1 MKLILSPAKL
11 MRSHPL
17 LSNGKPVLLKEAKVL
32 MQLLKAWSVKDLSK
46 HMKLSE
52 GKAQET
58 HQLLQNWGSKKN
70 QVHASPAL
78 FAYIGEAFKALDA
91 AACSQEEL
99 AYLQDNLFILSGVYG
114 LLKPLDQI
122 EMYRLEMAQRGVA
135 PNGQSLYEF
144 WRVKVEKQ
152 LLKVLSKEECLL
164 NLASSEYSD
173 LIQAPKLRSRMVTP
187 HFFEEKSGQLKAVSV
202 FSKQARGTM
211 AKWCATNE
219 HTEPKAIQAFTE
231 LGYRFVA
238 EKSSEN
244 EWVFIR

>member
-17 LSNGKPVLLKEAKVL
+17 PANGKPIHLKEAKVL
-32 MQLLKAWSVKDLSK
+32 MQRLKTWSVNELSTR
-46 HMKLSE
+46 MKLSQT
-52 GKAQET
+52 KAAET
-58 HQLLQNWGSKKN
+58 YLLIQDWGSKKN
-70 QVHASPAL
+70 QVSTSPAL

-91 AACSQEEL
+91 AACSQDEL
-99 AYLQDNLFILSGVYG
+99 AYLQENLFILSGVYG

-135 PNGQSLYEF
+135 PDGQSLYEF

-152 LLKVLSKEECLL
+152 LLKALAKDEFLL

-173 LIQAPKLRSRMVTP
+173 LLQAPKLRSRMVTP

-219 HTEPKAIQAFTE
+219 LCEPKAIQAFTE
-231 LGYRFVA
+231 LGYRFAA

-244 EWVFIR
+244 EWMFIR

>member
-17 LSNGKPVLLKEAKVL
+17 PANGKPIHLKEAKVL
-32 MQLLKAWSVKDLSK
+32 MQRLKTWSVNELSTR
-46 HMKLSE
+46 MKLSQT
-52 GKAQET
+52 KAAET
-58 HQLLQNWGSKKN
+58 YLLIQDWGSKKN
-70 QVHASPAL
+70 QVSTSPAL

-91 AACSQEEL
+91 AACSQDEL
-99 AYLQDNLFILSGVYG
+99 AYLQENLFILSGVYG

-135 PNGQSLYEF
+135 PDGQSLYEF

-152 LLKVLSKEECLL
+152 LLKALAKDEFLL

-173 LIQAPKLRSRMVTP
+173 LLQAPKLRSRMVTP

-211 AKWCATNE
+211 ARWCAMNNVGAPLE
-219 HTEPKAIQAFTE
+219 VKNFTD
-231 LGYRFVA
+231 LGYQYSS
-238 EKSSEN
+238 EKSGAN
-244 EWVFIR
+244 DLVFIR